1 MIDLVP
7 IDSDI
12 GQRSGYG
19 PPEAGRNVD
28 HFALTLSEFDEDAI
42 VAYLEENGVTVRRSG
57 PRFGTQGYGPSV
69 YFQDPDENF
78 VELKGPSEEAP

>member
-12 GQRSGYG
+12 GRRSGNG

-28 HFALTLSEFDEDAI
+28 HFALTLGEFDEEAI
-42 VAYLEENGVTVRRSG
+42 VAYLEENGVTVDRSG
-57 PRFGTQGYGPSV
+57 RRFGAQGYGPSV
-69 YFQDPDENF
+69 YFQDPDVNF
-78 VELKGPSEEAP
+78 VELKGPSEEEP